1 MDPISFLAG
10 LITAFLSVLLAGWS
24 YSRISRM
31 PSPWGGYT
39 VSTAPVVERDE
50 DDWLVGTAKIILRE
64 VPELVNEVARLREE
78 VEALKA
84 NRWVGMVP
92 TETLWELQRGL
103 ALGGGGMQAIDH
115 ELKRREG
122 KQDG

>member
-50 DDWLVGTAKIILRE
+50 EEEAMEAAIARAKRQDQRYKD
-64 VPELVNEVARLREE
+64 EVA
-78 VEALKA
+78 
-84 NRWVGMVP
+84 
-92 TETLWELQRGL
+92 GL
-103 ALGGGGMQAIDH
+103 GV
-115 ELKRREG
+115 
-122 KQDG
+122 